1 MVFTTH
7 LFIFYYLSLFLFLYY
22 TLPFRAR
29 TGLIALCSYI
39 FYGWANPLWAVL
51 MFLSS
56 GVDYVCGLVLLRLSG
71 LDWEG
76 KLPPLLPKG

>member
-29 TGLIALCSYI
+29 TGLIALCSVS
-39 FYGWANPLWAVL
+39 A
-51 MFLSS
+51 
-56 GVDYVCGLVLLRLSG
+56 R
-71 LDWEG
+71 
-76 KLPPLLPKG
+76 